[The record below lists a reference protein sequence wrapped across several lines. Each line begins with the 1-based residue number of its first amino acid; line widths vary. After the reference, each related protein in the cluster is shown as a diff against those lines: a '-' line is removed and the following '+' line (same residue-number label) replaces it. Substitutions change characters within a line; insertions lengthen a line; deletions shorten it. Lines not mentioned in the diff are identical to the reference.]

1 MALLARSPY
10 SCLSLPLSSHTQL
23 LHLQALS
30 SSTQRLSDPPCFS
43 RPVQRSGPR
52 LTDTQTRPEDQ
63 TFRDRGGGWD
73 PGPGGRAEFRSPH
86 SELPGPY
93 FPVQRCRSRTL
104 DCGSVKQDPTV
115 PVYTF
120 AAHWI
125 RAGEPIAEPTACCLV
140 GPGTGAAV
148 LHSKASYCRH
158 LLDDNSSSALII
170 LGFVVMSPLIVVAMA
185 IYCGLA
191 RRLRLFLLFQPCSR
205 AQYHG
210 GGWRGCEGQGGNCC
224 CWGGERLSSV
234 KAWV

>member
-1 MALLARSPY
+1 MCDGREWEDGEGEVEGVEDRVRMLPAPPDYSVEGPGLPLARRSPGACVAWGAGLTLFNSLLCVASLALLLAVFAMV
-10 SCLSLPLSSHTQL
+10 LLPTIIVVYFGFQCH
-23 LHLQALS
+23 
-30 SSTQRLSDPPCFS
+30 S
-43 RPVQRSGPR
+43 R
-52 LTDTQTRPEDQ
+52 
-63 TFRDRGGGWD
+63 
-73 PGPGGRAEFRSPH
+73 
-86 SELPGPY
+86 
-93 FPVQRCRSRTL
+93 
-104 DCGSVKQDPTV
+104 
-115 PVYTF
+115 
-120 AAHWI
+120 
-125 RAGEPIAEPTACCLV
+125 
-140 GPGTGAAV
+140 V

-210 GGWRGCEGQGGNCC
+210 GGWRGCEGQGGCCC